1 MLNKQVFVSPTLL
14 PPFSPLESSGCP
26 ILEMCVDHL
35 VCLAL
40 RQMNDSRPGCS
51 VFPLLLL
58 GWNPGPG
65 AYWAA
70 LYPSP
75 WVEGT

>member
-14 PPFSPLESSGCP
+14 PPLSPLESSGLS
-26 ILEMCVDHL
+26 ILRMCIDHL
-35 VCLAL
+35 VCQAP
-40 RQMNDSRPGCS
+40 RQMNGSRPGCS
-51 VFPLLLL
+51 VFPLLVL
-58 GWNPGPG
+58 GWNPGSG

-70 LYPSP
+70 LYPSS